1 LSDPSSCTRIEYR
14 EISSHGTGTIGMLLG
29 SQAMRTLLVH
39 FAMYPGSEIHL
50 RALQRATG
58 LGIRSLQ
65 TELPRL
71 VEMGLIRRTDDGKH
85 VRYTAEPSHPA
96 WPALRS
102 LIRSFVDV
110 REVMRIALGP
120 VNGIRAAFVFGSYAR
135 GTNTGESDVDVLV
148 VGNGVPR
155 GELTRH
161 AVEAS
166 MLLGRE
172 VNPLVYS
179 PDELRDRV
187 RSGSAFA
194 DEILHGPKMWIIGN
208 DQQIEAA

>member
-1 LSDPSSCTRIEYR
+1 M
-14 EISSHGTGTIGMLLG
+14 GTLLG

-39 FAMYPGSEIHL
+39 FAMYPSSAIHL
-50 RALQRATG
+50 RALQRETG

-65 TELPRL
+65 TELARL
-71 VEMGLIRRTDDGKH
+71 VEMGLIRRADEGTH
-85 VRYTAEPSHPA
+85 VRYAAEPSHPA
-96 WPALRS
+96 WPALRT

-120 VNGIRAAFVFGSYAR
+120 VAGIRAAFVFGSYAR
-135 GTNTGESDVDVLV
+135 GTNTDESDVDVLV
-148 VGNGVPR
+148 VGEGVTR
-155 GELTRH
+155 GELARH

-172 VNPLVYS
+172 VNPLLYS
-179 PDELRDRV
+179 PAELRKRA

-194 DEILHGPKMWIIGN
+194 NEVLHGPKMWIIGT